1 MAPSHASFLRPAG
14 AEANGVGRLK
24 GSHQRSLGMESPD
37 SLPLAFRGGLSLHLQ
52 GDKAESPWPGADRA
66 RECQRPRLI
75 RDRGPVPLR
84 AVAAQ
89 EIAVAVEIHPPARD
103 LFRAVPPIQ

>member
-14 AEANGVGRLK
+14 AGANGVGRLK
-24 GSHQRSLGMESPD
+24 GSHQRSLGMESPNA
-37 SLPLAFRGGLSLHLQ
+37 LRWRFEALAFRGGLSLHLH
-52 GDKAESPWPGADRA
+52 GDKVERPCPAADTA

-75 RDRGPVPLR
+75 RDRGPVALR

-89 EIAVAVEIHPPARD
+89 EIAVAVEIHNRVRD
-103 LFRAVPPIQ
+103 L